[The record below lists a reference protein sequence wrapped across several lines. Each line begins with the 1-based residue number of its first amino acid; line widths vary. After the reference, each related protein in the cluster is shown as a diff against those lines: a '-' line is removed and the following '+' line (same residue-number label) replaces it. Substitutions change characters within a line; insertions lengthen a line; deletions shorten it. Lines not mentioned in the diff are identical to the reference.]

1 MRLAV
6 HLNGVGAGKGTHVS
20 IFLHQMVGE
29 MDDELQWPFL
39 LKVHIHTP
47 PLNTVYKPG
56 IPY

>member
-39 LKVHIHTP
+39 LKVHNTYYTP
-47 PLNTVYKPG
+47 PRY
-56 IPY
+56 YSE